1 MALFNRKS
9 NKPLNEA
16 SNGLAQ
22 NFEVAGIES
31 YNFIRGLRLIASD
44 TYNTDYV
51 LDRMMDD
58 AIISAAVDMYIDD
71 ALQVDPQKNEIFWV
85 DVDNTDDKFEKNLA
99 KGLTDELNRFLKSDL
114 RMEKE
119 LREILRR
126 VILYGQCPVRLDF
139 IDKLEDDRLA
149 LIDKN
154 KPTFE
159 SIAKPIFDELL
170 ESSSVEDSTQRL
182 TEMASKA
189 FENINYD
196 KFTELNTRNR
206 VISYLNE
213 SLTKPMKGKK
223 ALTESQKL
231 NEDILSTGNNDDI
244 RRLIRG
250 RWFTECISSG
260 TNIWELAAKGKTI
273 AYMDVRKPNFFISP
287 KNIVSFANQTGKY
300 HINFEVGPYNDSV
313 SNKDYFVLRRGQS
326 YLDNAIVA
334 WQILS
339 ALEDILMLTR
349 MTRST
354 LYRIF
359 SVEVG
364 GKGDTETKRILNELK
379 NRIKSDETIN
389 VKEKIY
395 NSEIRQVPLGDSIFI
410 PTRNGIG
417 NIDIKVV
424 GGDVNLKDAIDL
436 DYFKDKLFAALRIPK
451 AFLGFSEDSG
461 GLINTSLTRMD
472 IRYARTI
479 KGIQNIASE
488 GLKDLCLKY
497 LSFTRPESVLREL
510 PDFKIVFTSVNTE
523 EDNQR
528 CETKQ
533 VQIDTLQKIVESFEA
548 IGISVSGTPTLRNQL
563 IKEWLGSEYLEI
575 ISEAEKEGTLGTMED
590 EAPGG
595 LGDGPRLGGGPGLGG
610 PPDLGGLDAGGPDLE
625 NFESDIEDDSLEGE
639 EIGAGDSDFEP
650 SDTNEAPSG
659 LSRELG

>member
-1 MALFNRKS
+1 MALFKRKR
-9 NKPLNEA
+9 KDLLNE

-22 NFEVAGIES
+22 NYEVAGIES

-44 TYNTDYV
+44 TYNTDYI

-71 ALQVDPQKNEIFWV
+71 ALQVDPQKQEIFWV
-85 DVDNTDDKFEKNLA
+85 DVDSTDDRFEKNLA

-114 RMEKE
+114 RMDKE

-126 VILYGQCPVRLDF
+126 VIIYGQSPVRIDF

-159 SIAKPIFDELL
+159 SIAKPVFDELL
-170 ESSSVEDSTQRL
+170 KEGTIEDT
-182 TEMASKA
+182 TTA
-189 FENINYD
+189 FTKIVSDSIANFDFD
-196 KFTELNTRNR
+196 KFTELNTKNR
-206 VISYLNE
+206 IISYINE
-213 SLTKPMKGKK
+213 SLNPNNGK
-223 ALTESQKL
+223 QKLKEQAL
-231 NEDILSTGNNDDI
+231 NEDILSKNDEDI

-250 RWFTECISSG
+250 RWYTECVSSG
-260 TNIWELAAKGKTI
+260 TNLWELTAKGKTI

-287 KNIVSFANQTGKY
+287 RNIVNFANKTGKY
-300 HINFEVGPYNDSV
+300 HINFEVGPYNDSIT
-313 SNKDYFVLRRGQS
+313 NKDYFTLRRGQS
-326 YLDNAIVA
+326 YLDNSIVA

-339 ALEDILMLTR
+339 ALEDILMITR

-364 GKGDTETKRILNELK
+364 GKGDAETKKILNSLK

-395 NSEIRQVPLGDSIFI
+395 NSEMRQIPLGDSIFI

-436 DYFKDKLFAALRIPK
+436 DYFKDKLFASLRIPK

-479 KGIQNIASE
+479 KGIQNIAAE

-497 LSFTRPESVLREL
+497 LEFTRPESVLREL
-510 PDFKIVFTSVNTE
+510 PDFKIVFTSINTE

-533 VQIDTLQKIVESFEA
+533 VQIDTLGKLLESFEGL
-548 IGISVSGTPTLRNQL
+548 GISVAETPELRNQL
-563 IKEWLGSEYLEI
+563 IKEWLGSNYLDI
-575 ISEAEKEGTLGTMED
+575 IENAEKEGELGQASQE
-590 EAPGG
+590 E
-595 LGDGPRLGGGPGLGG
+595 GPGLGG
-610 PPDLGGLDAGGPDLE
+610 PSLGGPGPSIGGPSMGELDSGGPDLE
-625 NFESDIEDDSLEGE
+625 NFESDIDDSLDGE
-639 EIGAGDSDFEP
+639 AIGSGDSDFEA
-650 SDTNEAPSG
+650 SGANEAPSG
-659 LSRELG
+659 LSRELS

>member
-1 MALFNRKS
+1 MALFGRKS
-9 NKPLNEA
+9 KQALNEG
-16 SNGLAQ
+16 NGLAQ
-22 NFEVAGIES
+22 NYEVAGIES

-71 ALQVDPQKNEIFWV
+71 ALQVDPQKQEIFWV
-85 DVDNTDDKFEKNLA
+85 DVDNTDDKLEKDLA

-159 SIAKPIFDELL
+159 AISKPIFDELL
-170 ESSSVEDSTQRL
+170 KEGNNEDST
-182 TEMASKA
+182 KA
-189 FENINYD
+189 FTELVNESMKD
-196 KFTELNTRNR
+196 LDFEGMTELNTRKR
-206 VISYLNE
+206 VITYLNE
-213 SLTKPMKGKK
+213 ALAKPTKSKK
-223 ALTESQKL
+223 VLTEQQKL
-231 NEDILSTGNNDDI
+231 NEDILTSENNEDI

-250 RWFTECISSG
+250 RWYTENISSG
-260 TNIWELAAKGKTI
+260 TNIWELVAKGKTI
-273 AYMDVRKPNFFISP
+273 AFMDVRKPNFFINP
-287 KNIVSFANQTGKY
+287 KNVVNFANSTGKY
-300 HINFEVGPYNDSV
+300 HINFEVGPYNDSIT
-313 SNKDYFVLRRGQS
+313 NKDYFVLRRGQS

-334 WQILS
+334 WQVLS

-364 GKGDTETKRILNELK
+364 NKGDTETKKILNELK

-389 VKEKIY
+389 IKEKVY
-395 NSEIRQVPLGDSIFI
+395 NSEMRQIPLGDSIFI

-497 LSFTRPESVLREL
+497 LEFTRPESVLREL
-510 PDFKIVFTSVNTE
+510 PDFKVVFTSINTE

-533 VQIDTLQKIVESFEA
+533 TQIDTLNKTLEAFEA
-548 IGISVSGTPTLRNQL
+548 LGISVADTKELRNAL
-563 IKEWLGSEYLEI
+563 IKEWLGSDYLDI
-575 ISEAEKEGTLGTMED
+575 IEEAEQDGEL
-590 EAPGG
+590 APAV
-595 LGDGPRLGGGPGLGG
+595 GDGELGGAGGPSLGGGPG
-610 PPDLGGLDAGGPDLE
+610 PDLGGLDSGGPDLD
-625 NFESDIEDDSLEGE
+625 NFESDIEENNEDSLEGE
-639 EIGAGDSDFEP
+639 EIGAGDSDFEAGSNP
-650 SDTNEAPSG
+650 TEAPSG
-659 LSRELG
+659 LSRELS

>member
-9 NKPLNEA
+9 KKPLNEG
-16 SNGLAQ
+16 NGRAQ
-22 NFEVAGIES
+22 NYEIAGIES

-71 ALQVDPQKNEIFWV
+71 ALQIDPQKQEIFWV
-85 DVDNTDDKFEKNLA
+85 DVDNTDDRFEKDLA

-119 LREILRR
+119 LREVLRR
-126 VILYGQCPVRLDF
+126 VVLYGQCPVRLDF

-159 SIAKPIFDELL
+159 AISKPIFDDILKEGA
-170 ESSSVEDSTQRL
+170 SDDSTR
-182 TEMASKA
+182 A
-189 FENINYD
+189 
-196 KFTELNTRNR
+196 FTELVNESIKNIDLENMTELKTKERI
-206 VISYLNE
+206 VSYLNE
-213 SLTKPMKGKK
+213 SLKSTKKR
-223 ALTESQKL
+223 LTEQQKL
-231 NEDILSTGNNDDI
+231 NEDILTSADNEDI

-250 RWFTECISSG
+250 RWFTENISSG
-260 TNIWELAAKGKTI
+260 TNIWELVAKGKTI
-273 AYMDVRKPNFFISP
+273 AFMDVRKPNFFISP
-287 KNIVSFANQTGKY
+287 KNVVNFANQTGKY
-300 HINFEVGPYNDSV
+300 HINFEVGPYNDSI
-313 SNKDYFVLRRGQS
+313 SNKDYFTLRRGQS
-326 YLDNAIVA
+326 YLDNSIVA

-389 VKEKIY
+389 IKEKIY
-395 NSEIRQVPLGDSIFI
+395 NSEMRQIPLGDSIFI

-436 DYFKDKLFAALRIPK
+436 DYFKDKLFASLRIPK

-497 LSFTRPESVLREL
+497 LEFTRPESVLREL
-510 PDFKIVFTSVNTE
+510 PDFKIVFTSINTE

-533 VQIDTLQKIVESFEA
+533 TQIETLNKTLEAFENL
-548 IGISVSGTPTLRNQL
+548 GINVANTPTLRNAL
-563 IKEWLGSEYLEI
+563 IKEWLGSDYLEI
-575 ISEAEKEGTLGTMED
+575 IEEAEED
-590 EAPGG
+590 GE
-595 LGDGPRLGGGPGLGG
+595 LSQNVGDGELSGAGGPSLGGSG
-610 PPDLGGLDAGGPDLE
+610 PDLGGFDNGGPDLD
-625 NFESDIEDDSLEGE
+625 NFESDIEEDNNEENSLDNE
-639 EIGAGDSDFEP
+639 EIGAGDTDFEP
-650 SDTNEAPSG
+650 NGNNEAPSG
-659 LSRELG
+659 LSRELS

>member
-1 MALFNRKS
+1 MALFNRKP
-9 NKPLNEA
+9 KEPLNE
-16 SNGLAQ
+16 SSGQAQ
-22 NFEVAGIES
+22 NYEVAGTQA

-58 AIISAAVDMYIDD
+58 AIISSAVDMYIDD
-71 ALQVDPQKNEIFWV
+71 ALQVDPQKQEIFWV
-85 DVDNTDDKFEKNLA
+85 DVDKTDDNLEKDLA

-114 RMEKE
+114 RMEKT

-126 VILYGQCPVRLDF
+126 VIIYGQCPVRIDF

-159 SIAKPIFDELL
+159 SISVPIFDGILQEGINTDNMT
-170 ESSSVEDSTQRL
+170 ESFTKLNDECIKNLD
-182 TEMASKA
+182 
-189 FENINYD
+189 FENM
-196 KFTELNTRNR
+196 TELKTKNR
-206 VISYLNE
+206 VISYLKEATNYRN
-213 SLTKPMKGKK
+213 KK
-223 ALTESQKL
+223 NLMENALL
-231 NEDILSTGNNDDI
+231 EDILSKDVKDEDI
-244 RRLIRG
+244 RRLLRG
-250 RWFTECISSG
+250 RWYTECISSG
-260 TNIWELAAKGKTI
+260 TNLWELTAKGKTI

-287 KNIVSFANQTGKY
+287 KNIVNFQNQTGKY
-300 HINFEVGPYNDSV
+300 HINFEIGPYNDSIT
-313 SNKDYFVLRRGQS
+313 NKDYFVLQRGQS
-326 YLDNAIVA
+326 YLDNSIVA

-364 GKGDTETKRILNELK
+364 NKGDTETKRILNELK

-395 NSEIRQVPLGDSIFI
+395 NSEMRQIPLGDSIFI

-424 GGDVNLKDAIDL
+424 GGDINLKDAIDL
-436 DYFKDKLFAALRIPK
+436 DYFKDKLFASLRIPK

-479 KGIQNIASE
+479 KGLQNIAAE

-497 LSFTRPESVLREL
+497 LEFTRPESVLREL
-510 PDFKIVFTSVNTE
+510 PDFKIVFTSINTE

-533 VQIDTLQKIVESFEA
+533 TQIDTLGKLLESFEGL
-548 IGISVSGTPTLRNQL
+548 GIDVANTPTLRNAL
-563 IKEWLGSEYLEI
+563 IKEWLGSSYLEI
-575 ISEAEKEGTLGTMED
+575 IEDAEKEGSLARSTGEDMDLG
-590 EAPGG
+590 
-595 LGDGPRLGGGPGLGG
+595 GPSLGGPGPNLSM
-610 PPDLGGLDAGGPDLE
+610 DSGGPDLD
-625 NFESDIEDDSLEGE
+625 NFESDISEESSDNPNSDIGE
-639 EIGAGDSDFEP
+639 GDSDFEP
-650 SDTNEAPSG
+650 ADTLEAPSG
-659 LSRELG
+659 LSRELS

>member
-9 NKPLNEA
+9 KKPLNEG
-16 SNGLAQ
+16 NGQAQ
-22 NFEVAGIES
+22 NYEVAGIES

-71 ALQVDPQKNEIFWV
+71 ALQIDPQKQEIFWV
-85 DVDNTDDKFEKNLA
+85 DVDNTDDRFEKNLA

-119 LREILRR
+119 LREVLRR
-126 VILYGQCPVRLDF
+126 VVLYGQCPVRLDF

-159 SIAKPIFDELL
+159 AISKPIFDDILKEGA
-170 ESSSVEDSTQRL
+170 SDDSTR
-182 TEMASKA
+182 A
-189 FENINYD
+189 
-196 KFTELNTRNR
+196 FTELVNESIKNIDLENMTELKTKERI
-206 VISYLNE
+206 VSYLNE
-213 SLTKPMKGKK
+213 NLKSTKKR
-223 ALTESQKL
+223 LTEQQKL
-231 NEDILSTGNNDDI
+231 NEDILTSANNEDI

-250 RWFTECISSG
+250 RWFTENISSG
-260 TNIWELAAKGKTI
+260 TNIWELVAKGKTI
-273 AYMDVRKPNFFISP
+273 AFMDVRKPNFFISP
-287 KNIVSFANQTGKY
+287 KNVVNFANQTGKY
-300 HINFEVGPYNDSV
+300 HINFEVGPYNDSI
-313 SNKDYFVLRRGQS
+313 SNKDYFTLRRGQS
-326 YLDNAIVA
+326 YLDNSIVA

-389 VKEKIY
+389 IKEKIY
-395 NSEIRQVPLGDSIFI
+395 NSEMRQIPLGDSIFI

-436 DYFKDKLFAALRIPK
+436 DYFKDKLFASLRIPK

-497 LSFTRPESVLREL
+497 LEFTRPESVLREL
-510 PDFKIVFTSVNTE
+510 PDFKIVFTSINTE

-533 VQIDTLQKIVESFEA
+533 TQIETLNKTLEAFENL
-548 IGISVSGTPTLRNQL
+548 GINVANTPTLRNAL
-563 IKEWLGSEYLEI
+563 IKEWLGSDYLEI
-575 ISEAEKEGTLGTMED
+575 IEEAEED
-590 EAPGG
+590 GE
-595 LGDGPRLGGGPGLGG
+595 LSQNVGDGELSGAGGPSLGGSG
-610 PPDLGGLDAGGPDLE
+610 PDLGGFDSGGPDLD
-625 NFESDIEDDSLEGE
+625 NFESDIEEDNNEENSLDNE
-639 EIGAGDSDFEP
+639 EIGAGDTDFEP
-650 SDTNEAPSG
+650 NGNNEAPSG
-659 LSRELG
+659 LSRELS

>member
-1 MALFNRKS
+1 MALFSRKS
-9 NKPLNEA
+9 KQALNEG
-16 SNGLAQ
+16 NGQAQ
-22 NFEVAGIES
+22 NYEVAGIES

-71 ALQVDPQKNEIFWV
+71 ALQVDPQKQEIFWV
-85 DVDNTDDKFEKNLA
+85 DVDNTDDKLEKNLA

-114 RMEKE
+114 RMDKE

-126 VILYGQCPVRLDF
+126 VILYGQCPVRIDF

-159 SIAKPIFDELL
+159 AISKPIFDKLL
-170 ESSSVEDSTQRL
+170 SESVSEDST
-182 TEMASKA
+182 KA
-189 FENINYD
+189 
-196 KFTELNTRNR
+196 FTELINESIKDLDFEQMTELKTKDR
-206 VISYLNE
+206 VIKYLNE
-213 SLTKPMKGKK
+213 ALKPSKGKK
-223 ALTESQKL
+223 VLKEQKL
-231 NEDILSTGNNDDI
+231 NEDILTSEDNDEV

-250 RWFTECISSG
+250 RWYTECVSSG
-260 TNIWELAAKGKTI
+260 TNIWELLAKGKTI

-287 KNIVSFANQTGKY
+287 KNIVNFANSTGKY
-300 HINFEVGPYNDSV
+300 HINFEVGPYNDSIT
-313 SNKDYFVLRRGQS
+313 NKDYFVLRRGQS

-364 GKGDTETKRILNELK
+364 NKGDTETKKILNELK

-389 VKEKIY
+389 VKEKVY
-395 NSEIRQVPLGDSIFI
+395 NSEMRQIPLGDSIFI

-479 KGIQNIASE
+479 KGIQNIAAE

-497 LSFTRPESVLREL
+497 LEFTRPESVLREL
-510 PDFKIVFTSVNTE
+510 PDFKVVFTSINTE

-533 VQIDTLQKIVESFEA
+533 TQIDTLTKTLEAFEA
-548 IGISVSGTPTLRNQL
+548 LGIDVAQTTELRNAL
-563 IKEWLGSEYLEI
+563 IKEWLGSNYLDI
-575 ISEAEKEGTLGTMED
+575 IEEAEQDGKLATSV
-590 EAPGG
+590 
-595 LGDGPRLGGGPGLGG
+595 GDGELSGAGGPSLGGGPG
-610 PPDLGGLDAGGPDLE
+610 PSLGGLDSGGPDLE
-625 NFESDIEDDSLEGE
+625 NFESDIEEENGEGLEGE
-639 EIGAGDSDFEP
+639 EIGAGDNDFEAGGP
-650 SDTNEAPSG
+650 TEAPSG
-659 LSRELG
+659 LSRELS

>member
-1 MALFNRKS
+1 MALFNRKP
-9 NKPLNEA
+9 KEPLNE
-16 SNGLAQ
+16 SSGQAQ
-22 NFEVAGIES
+22 NYEIAGTQA

-58 AIISAAVDMYIDD
+58 AIISSAVDMYIDD
-71 ALQVDPQKNEIFWV
+71 ALQVDPQKQEIFWV
-85 DVDNTDDKFEKNLA
+85 DVDKTDDNLEKDLA

-114 RMEKE
+114 RMEKT

-126 VILYGQCPVRLDF
+126 VIIYGQCPVRIDF

-159 SIAKPIFDELL
+159 SISVPIFDGILQEGINTDNMT
-170 ESSSVEDSTQRL
+170 ESFTKLNDECIKNLD
-182 TEMASKA
+182 
-189 FENINYD
+189 FENM
-196 KFTELNTRNR
+196 TELKTKDR
-206 VISYLNE
+206 VISYLKEATNYR
-213 SLTKPMKGKK
+213 SKK
-223 ALTESQKL
+223 NLMENALL
-231 NEDILSTGNNDDI
+231 EDILSKDVKDEDI
-244 RRLIRG
+244 RRLLRG
-250 RWFTECISSG
+250 RWYTECISSG
-260 TNIWELAAKGKTI
+260 TNLWELTAKGKTI

-287 KNIVSFANQTGKY
+287 KNIVNFQNQTGKY
-300 HINFEVGPYNDSV
+300 HINFEIGPYNDSIT
-313 SNKDYFVLRRGQS
+313 NKDYFVLQRGQS
-326 YLDNAIVA
+326 YLDNSIVA

-364 GKGDTETKRILNELK
+364 NKGDTETKRILNELK

-395 NSEIRQVPLGDSIFI
+395 NSEMRQIPLGDSIFI

-436 DYFKDKLFAALRIPK
+436 DYFKDKLFASLRIPK

-479 KGIQNIASE
+479 KGLQNIAAE

-497 LSFTRPESVLREL
+497 LEFTRPESVLREL
-510 PDFKIVFTSVNTE
+510 PDFKIVFTSINTE

-533 VQIDTLQKIVESFEA
+533 TQIDTLGKLLESFEGL
-548 IGISVSGTPTLRNQL
+548 GIDVANTPTLRNAL
-563 IKEWLGSEYLEI
+563 IKEWLGSSYLEI
-575 ISEAEKEGTLGTMED
+575 IEDAEKEGSLARSTGED
-590 EAPGG
+590 
-595 LGDGPRLGGGPGLGG
+595 DMDLGG
-610 PPDLGGLDAGGPDLE
+610 PSLGGSGPDLNMDSGGPDLD
-625 NFESDIEDDSLEGE
+625 NFESDISEESSDNPNSDIGE
-639 EIGAGDSDFEP
+639 GDSDFEP
-650 SDTNEAPSG
+650 ADTLEAPSG
-659 LSRELG
+659 LSRELS

>member
-9 NKPLNEA
+9 KQPLNEG
-16 SNGLAQ
+16 NGQAQ
-22 NFEVAGIES
+22 NYEIAGIES

-44 TYNTDYV
+44 TYNTDYI

-71 ALQVDPQKNEIFWV
+71 ALQVDPQKQEIFWV
-85 DVDNTDDKFEKNLA
+85 DVDNTDDRFEKNLA
-99 KGLTDELNRFLKSDL
+99 KGLTDELNRFLKADL
-114 RMEKE
+114 RMDKE

-126 VILYGQCPVRLDF
+126 VIIYGQCPTRIDF
-139 IDKLEDDRLA
+139 IDKLEDDRLS

-154 KPTFE
+154 VPTFE
-159 SIAKPIFDELL
+159 AISKPIFDNILKEEEITDFTKSLSDINNETIKSL
-170 ESSSVEDSTQRL
+170 DFESM
-182 TEMASKA
+182 TEQ
-189 FENINYD
+189 
-196 KFTELNTRNR
+196 LNTRNR
-206 VISYLNE
+206 VLSYLNE
-213 SLTKPMKGKK
+213 SMSDGKK
-223 ALTESQKL
+223 KLTESQLL
-231 NEDILSTGNNDDI
+231 NEDILNSKNKEEV

-250 RWFTECISSG
+250 RWYTENISSG
-260 TNIWELAAKGKTI
+260 TNIWELTSKGKTI

-287 KNIVSFANQTGKY
+287 KNIVNFVNQTGKY
-300 HINFEVGPYNDSV
+300 HINFEVGPYNESIT
-313 SNKDYFVLRRGQS
+313 NKDYFVLRRGQS
-326 YLDNAIVA
+326 YLDNSIVA
-334 WQILS
+334 WQILA

-389 VKEKIY
+389 VKDKIY
-395 NSEIRQVPLGDSIFI
+395 NSEMRQIPLGDSIFI

-436 DYFKDKLFAALRIPK
+436 DYFKDKLFASLRIPK

-479 KGIQNIASE
+479 KGIQNIAAE
-488 GLKDLCLKY
+488 GLKDLCIKY
-497 LSFTRPESVLREL
+497 LEFTRPESVLREL
-510 PDFKIVFTSVNTE
+510 PDFKIVFTSINTE

-528 CETKQ
+528 CETRQ
-533 VQIDTLQKIVESFEA
+533 VQIDTLSKTLEAFEA
-548 IGISVSGTPTLRNQL
+548 LGIDVAGTKSLRDNL
-563 IKEWLGSEYLEI
+563 IKEWLGSDYLDI
-575 ISEAEKEGTLGTMED
+575 INEAEDSGELSTSEGES
-590 EAPGG
+590 EGG
-595 LGDGPRLGGGPGLGG
+595 NLGG
-610 PPDLGGLDAGGPDLE
+610 PSLGGLEPDLGGLSSGGPDLD
-625 NFESDIEDDSLEGE
+625 NFESDIEDNEEGLEGE
-639 EIGAGDSDFEP
+639 EIGAGDTDFEP
-650 SDTNEAPSG
+650 TTDLEAPSG

>member
-1 MALFNRKS
+1 MALFNRKAK
-9 NKPLNEA
+9 KPLNEG
-16 SNGLAQ
+16 NGQAQ
-22 NFEVAGIES
+22 NYEVAGIES

-44 TYNTDYV
+44 TYNTDYI

-71 ALQVDPQKNEIFWV
+71 TLQVDPQKQEIFWV
-85 DVDNTDDKFEKNLA
+85 SVDNTDDKVEKDLA

-114 RMEKE
+114 NMNKE

-126 VILYGQCPVRLDF
+126 VIIYGQCPTRLDF

-159 SIAKPIFDELL
+159 SISVKLFDNIL
-170 ESSSVEDSTQRL
+170 EQVNTEDSTKTFTTL
-182 TEMASKA
+182 KNEAYTEIKLDEMVNS
-189 FENINYD
+189 NI
-196 KFTELNTRNR
+196 KEK
-206 VISYLNE
+206 VVSYLR
-213 SLTKPMKGKK
+213 
-223 ALTESQKL
+223 ESQNKNGNILKENKNL
-231 NEDILSTGNNDDI
+231 NEDILNSISDKDI

-250 RWFTECISSG
+250 RWFTENISSG
-260 TNIWELAAKGKTI
+260 TNLWELTAKGKTI
-273 AYMDVRKPNFFISP
+273 AYMDVRKPNFFVSP
-287 KNIVSFANQTGKY
+287 KNIVNFSNQTGKY
-300 HINFEVGPYNDSV
+300 HINFEIGPYNDSIT
-313 SNKDYFVLRRGQS
+313 NKDYFTLRRGQS
-326 YLDNAIVA
+326 YLDNSIVA

-364 GKGDTETKRILNELK
+364 GKGDTETKRILTELK

-389 VKEKIY
+389 VKDKIY
-395 NSEIRQVPLGDSIFI
+395 NSEMRQIPLGDSIFI

-424 GGDVNLKDAIDL
+424 GGDVNLSDAVDL
-436 DYFKDKLFAALRIPK
+436 DYFKDKLFASLRIPK

-479 KGIQNIASE
+479 KGIQNIAAE
-488 GLKDLCLKY
+488 GLKELCLKY
-497 LSFTRPESVLREL
+497 LEFTRPESVLREL
-510 PDFKIVFTSVNTE
+510 PDFKIVFTSINTE

-533 VQIDTLQKIVESFEA
+533 TQMDTLAKVLESFESL
-548 IGISVSGTPTLRNQL
+548 GISVADTKELRNAL
-563 IKEWLGSEYLEI
+563 IKEYIGSDYLDI
-575 ISEAEKEGTLGTMED
+575 IEDAEENGELAPATGED
-590 EAPGG
+590 
-595 LGDGPRLGGGPGLGG
+595 DGLGG
-610 PPDLGGLDAGGPDLE
+610 PSLGGSGPSIGGPDLGGLDDGGPDLE
-625 NFESDIEDDSLEGE
+625 NFESDIEEPDLDTE
-639 EIGAGDSDFEP
+639 EIGAGDADFEAGG
-650 SDTNEAPSG
+650 NLEAPSG
-659 LSRELG
+659 LSRELS

>member
-9 NKPLNEA
+9 KQPLNE
-16 SNGLAQ
+16 SGKGLAQ
-22 NFEVAGIES
+22 NYEVAGLES

-58 AIISAAVDMYIDD
+58 SIISSAVDMYIDD
-71 ALQVDPQKNEIFWV
+71 ALQVDPQKQEIFWV
-85 DVDNTDDKFEKNLA
+85 DVDKTDDNLEKDLA

-126 VILYGQCPVRLDF
+126 VIIYGQCPVRLDF

-159 SIAKPIFDELL
+159 GIAAQVFDEILS
-170 ESSSVEDSTQRL
+170 EGVKEDSTIEFTKL
-182 TEMASKA
+182 NEEAIKNLD
-189 FENINYD
+189 FE
-196 KFTELNTRNR
+196 KMTELSTKKR
-206 VISYLNE
+206 VVSYLNE
-213 SLTKPMKGKK
+213 NLSKPSKGKRY
-223 ALTESQKL
+223 LTEQQRL
-231 NEDILSTGNNDDI
+231 NEDILTSDNEDI

-250 RWFTECISSG
+250 RWYTECISSG
-260 TNIWELAAKGKTI
+260 TNIWELTAKNKTI

-287 KNIVSFANQTGKY
+287 MNVVNFANQTGKY
-300 HINFEVGPYNDSV
+300 HINFEVGPYNESV
-313 SNKDYFVLRRGQS
+313 TSKDYFVLRRGQS

-395 NSEIRQVPLGDSIFI
+395 NSEMRQVPLGDSIFI

-479 KGIQNIASE
+479 KGLQSIAAE

-497 LSFTRPESVLREL
+497 LQFTRPDSVLREL
-510 PDFKIVFTSVNTE
+510 PDFKIVFTSINTE
-523 EDNQR
+523 EDNLR

-533 VQIDTLQKIVESFEA
+533 TQIETLSKTLEAFEA
-548 IGISVSGTPTLRNQL
+548 LGIDVAQTKALRNTL
-563 IKEWLGSEYLEI
+563 IKEWLGSNYLEI
-575 ISEAEKEGTLGTMED
+575 IEEAEENGELAQAVGD
-590 EAPGG
+590 AGG
-595 LGDGPRLGGGPGLGG
+595 NLGGGPSFGG
-610 PPDLGGLDAGGPDLE
+610 GPDLGGLDSGGPDLD
-625 NFESDIEDDSLEGE
+625 NFESDIDEETNNEEDSLEGE
-639 EIGAGDSDFEP
+639 EIGAGDTDFEP
-650 SDTNEAPSG
+650 SDNLEAPSG
-659 LSRELG
+659 LSRELK

>member
-9 NKPLNEA
+9 KQPLNE
-16 SNGLAQ
+16 SNGQAQ
-22 NFEVAGIES
+22 NYEIAGLES

-71 ALQVDPQKNEIFWV
+71 ALQVDPQKQEIFWV
-85 DVDNTDDKFEKNLA
+85 DVDNTDDRLEKDLA

-126 VILYGQCPVRLDF
+126 VILYGQCPTRLDF

-159 SIAKPIFDELL
+159 SIAKPIFDTLL
-170 ESSSVEDSTQRL
+170 SENIKSNDSTGDFTKLNEEAIKNLDFEGL
-182 TEMASKA
+182 TELK
-189 FENINYD
+189 
-196 KFTELNTRNR
+196 TRDR
-206 VISYLNE
+206 VLTYLNE
-213 SLTKPMKGKK
+213 SLKPKNKK
-223 ALTESQKL
+223 VLTEQQKL
-231 NEDILSTGNNDDI
+231 NEDILTSTNNEDI

-250 RWFTECISSG
+250 RWYTECISSG
-260 TNIWELAAKGKTI
+260 TNIWELTAKGKTI

-287 KNIVSFANQTGKY
+287 KNIVNFSNQTGKY

-364 GKGDTETKRILNELK
+364 GKGDTETKRILTELK

-395 NSEIRQVPLGDSIFI
+395 NSEMRQVPLGDSIFI

-479 KGIQNIASE
+479 KGIQNIAAE

-497 LSFTRPESVLREL
+497 LEFTRPESVLREL
-510 PDFKIVFTSVNTE
+510 PDFKIVFTSINTE

-528 CETKQ
+528 CETRQ
-533 VQIDTLQKIVESFEA
+533 TQIDTLTKTLEAFEA
-548 IGISVSGTPTLRNQL
+548 LGIDVASTTELRNAL
-563 IKEWLGSEYLEI
+563 IKEWLGSDYLEI
-575 ISEAEKEGTLGTMED
+575 IEEAEENGDLVP
-590 EAPGG
+590 AV
-595 LGDGPRLGGGPGLGG
+595 GDGKLGGAGG
-610 PPDLGGLDAGGPDLE
+610 PSLSGGPDLGGLDSGGPDLD
-625 NFESDIEDDSLEGE
+625 NFESDIEEDNNEDSLERE
-639 EIGAGDSDFEP
+639 EIGAGDEDFEA

-659 LSRELG
+659 LSRELS

>member
-1 MALFNRKS
+1 MALFNRKP
-9 NKPLNEA
+9 KEPLNE
-16 SNGLAQ
+16 SSGQAQ
-22 NFEVAGIES
+22 NYEIAGTQA

-58 AIISAAVDMYIDD
+58 AIISSAVDMYIDD
-71 ALQVDPQKNEIFWV
+71 ALQVDPQKQEIFWV
-85 DVDNTDDKFEKNLA
+85 DVDKTDDNLEKDLA

-114 RMEKE
+114 RMEKT

-126 VILYGQCPVRLDF
+126 VIIYGQCPVRIDF

-159 SIAKPIFDELL
+159 SISVPIFDGILQEGINTDNMT
-170 ESSSVEDSTQRL
+170 ESFTKLNDECIKNLD
-182 TEMASKA
+182 
-189 FENINYD
+189 FENM
-196 KFTELNTRNR
+196 TELKTKNR
-206 VISYLNE
+206 VISYLKEATNYK
-213 SLTKPMKGKK
+213 SKK
-223 ALTESQKL
+223 NLMENALL
-231 NEDILSTGNNDDI
+231 EDILSKDVKDEDI
-244 RRLIRG
+244 RRLLRG
-250 RWFTECISSG
+250 RWYTECISSG
-260 TNIWELAAKGKTI
+260 TNLWELTAKGKTI

-287 KNIVSFANQTGKY
+287 KNIVNFQNQTGKY
-300 HINFEVGPYNDSV
+300 HINFEIGPYNDSIT
-313 SNKDYFVLRRGQS
+313 NKDYFVLQRGQS
-326 YLDNAIVA
+326 YLDNSIVA

-364 GKGDTETKRILNELK
+364 NKGDTETKRILNELK

-395 NSEIRQVPLGDSIFI
+395 NSEMRQIPLGDSIFI

-436 DYFKDKLFAALRIPK
+436 DYFKDKLFASLRIPK

-479 KGIQNIASE
+479 KGLQNIAAE

-497 LSFTRPESVLREL
+497 LEFTRPESVLREL
-510 PDFKIVFTSVNTE
+510 PDIKIVFTSINTE

-533 VQIDTLQKIVESFEA
+533 TQIDTLGKLLESFEGL
-548 IGISVSGTPTLRNQL
+548 GIDVANTPTLRNAL
-563 IKEWLGSEYLEI
+563 IKEWLGSSYLEI
-575 ISEAEKEGTLGTMED
+575 IEDAEKEGNLAKSTGEDMDLG
-590 EAPGG
+590 
-595 LGDGPRLGGGPGLGG
+595 GPSLGGPG
-610 PPDLGGLDAGGPDLE
+610 PDLNMDSGGPDLD
-625 NFESDIEDDSLEGE
+625 NFESDISEESSDNPNSDIGE
-639 EIGAGDSDFEP
+639 GDSDFEP
-650 SDTNEAPSG
+650 ADTLEAPSG
-659 LSRELG
+659 LSRELS

>member
-1 MALFNRKS
+1 MALFNRKAK
-9 NKPLNEA
+9 KPLVE
-16 SNGLAQ
+16 SNGQAQ
-22 NFEVAGIES
+22 NYEVAGIES

-44 TYNTDYV
+44 TYNTDYI

-71 ALQVDPQKNEIFWV
+71 ALQVDPQKQEIFWV
-85 DVDNTDDKFEKNLA
+85 SVDNTDDKVEKDLA

-114 RMEKE
+114 NMNKE

-126 VILYGQCPVRLDF
+126 VIIYGQCPTRLDF

-159 SIAKPIFDELL
+159 SISVKLFDNIL
-170 ESSSVEDSTQRL
+170 EQVNTEDSTKTFTTL
-182 TEMASKA
+182 KNEAYTEIKLDEMVNS
-189 FENINYD
+189 NI
-196 KFTELNTRNR
+196 KEK
-206 VISYLNE
+206 VVSYLR
-213 SLTKPMKGKK
+213 
-223 ALTESQKL
+223 ESQNKHGNILKENKNL
-231 NEDILSTGNNDDI
+231 NEDILNSTSDKDI

-250 RWFTECISSG
+250 RWFTENISSG
-260 TNIWELAAKGKTI
+260 TNLWELTAKGKTI
-273 AYMDVRKPNFFISP
+273 AYMDVRKPNFFVSP
-287 KNIVSFANQTGKY
+287 KNIVNFSNQTGKY
-300 HINFEVGPYNDSV
+300 HINFEIGPYNDSIT
-313 SNKDYFVLRRGQS
+313 NKDYFVLRRGQS
-326 YLDNAIVA
+326 YLDNSIVA

-364 GKGDTETKRILNELK
+364 GKGDTETKRILTELK

-395 NSEIRQVPLGDSIFI
+395 NSEMRQIPLGDSIFI

-424 GGDVNLKDAIDL
+424 GGDVNLSDAIDL
-436 DYFKDKLFAALRIPK
+436 DYFKDKLFASLRIPK

-479 KGIQNIASE
+479 KGIQNIAAE
-488 GLKDLCLKY
+488 GLKELCLKY
-497 LSFTRPESVLREL
+497 LEFTRPESVLREL
-510 PDFKIVFTSVNTE
+510 PDFKIVFTSINTE

-533 VQIDTLQKIVESFEA
+533 TQMDTLAKVLESFESL
-548 IGISVSGTPTLRNQL
+548 GISVAETKELRNAL
-563 IKEWLGSEYLEI
+563 IREYIGSDYLDI
-575 ISEAEKEGTLGTMED
+575 IEDAEENGELAPATGEED
-590 EAPGG
+590 
-595 LGDGPRLGGGPGLGG
+595 LGG
-610 PPDLGGLDAGGPDLE
+610 PSLGGSGPSIGGPDLGGLDDGGPDLE
-625 NFESDIEDDSLEGE
+625 NFESDIEEPDLDTE
-639 EIGAGDSDFEP
+639 EIGAGDSDFEAGG
-650 SDTNEAPSG
+650 NLEAPSG
-659 LSRELG
+659 LSRELS

>member
-9 NKPLNEA
+9 KKPLNEG
-16 SNGLAQ
+16 NGQAQ
-22 NFEVAGIES
+22 NYEVAGIES

-71 ALQVDPQKNEIFWV
+71 ALQIDPQKQEIFWV
-85 DVDNTDDKFEKNLA
+85 DVDNTDDRFEKNLA

-119 LREILRR
+119 LREVLRR
-126 VILYGQCPVRLDF
+126 VVLYGQCPVRLDF

-159 SIAKPIFDELL
+159 AISKPIFDDILKEGA
-170 ESSSVEDSTQRL
+170 SDDSTR
-182 TEMASKA
+182 A
-189 FENINYD
+189 
-196 KFTELNTRNR
+196 FTELVNESIKNIDLENMTELKTKERI
-206 VISYLNE
+206 VSYLNE
-213 SLTKPMKGKK
+213 NLKSTKKR
-223 ALTESQKL
+223 LTEQQKL
-231 NEDILSTGNNDDI
+231 NEDILTSTNNEDI

-250 RWFTECISSG
+250 RWFTENISSG
-260 TNIWELAAKGKTI
+260 TNIWELVAKGKTI
-273 AYMDVRKPNFFISP
+273 AFMDVRKPNFFISP
-287 KNIVSFANQTGKY
+287 KNVVNFANQTGKY
-300 HINFEVGPYNDSV
+300 HINFEVGPYNDSI
-313 SNKDYFVLRRGQS
+313 SNKDYFTLRRGQS
-326 YLDNAIVA
+326 YLDNSIVA

-389 VKEKIY
+389 IKEKIY
-395 NSEIRQVPLGDSIFI
+395 NSEMRQIPLGDSIFI

-436 DYFKDKLFAALRIPK
+436 DYFKDKLFASLRIPK

-497 LSFTRPESVLREL
+497 LEFTRPESVLREL
-510 PDFKIVFTSVNTE
+510 PDFKIVFTSINTE

-533 VQIDTLQKIVESFEA
+533 TQIETLNKTLEAFENL
-548 IGISVSGTPTLRNQL
+548 GINVANTPTLRNAL
-563 IKEWLGSEYLEI
+563 IKEWLGSDYLEI
-575 ISEAEKEGTLGTMED
+575 IEEAEED
-590 EAPGG
+590 GE
-595 LGDGPRLGGGPGLGG
+595 LSQNVGDGELSGAGGPSLGGSG
-610 PPDLGGLDAGGPDLE
+610 PDLGGFDSGGPDLD
-625 NFESDIEDDSLEGE
+625 NFESDIEEDNNEENSLDNE
-639 EIGAGDSDFEP
+639 EIGAGDTDFEP
-650 SDTNEAPSG
+650 NGNNEAPSG
-659 LSRELG
+659 LSRELS

>member
-9 NKPLNEA
+9 KKPLNEG
-16 SNGLAQ
+16 NGQAQ
-22 NFEVAGIES
+22 NYEVAGIES

-71 ALQVDPQKNEIFWV
+71 ALQIDPQKQEIFWV
-85 DVDNTDDKFEKNLA
+85 DVDNTDDRFEKNLA

-119 LREILRR
+119 LREVLRR
-126 VILYGQCPVRLDF
+126 VVLYGQCPVRLDF

-159 SIAKPIFDELL
+159 AISKPIFDDILKEGA
-170 ESSSVEDSTQRL
+170 SDDSTR
-182 TEMASKA
+182 A
-189 FENINYD
+189 
-196 KFTELNTRNR
+196 FTELVNESIKNIDLENMTELKTKERI
-206 VISYLNE
+206 VSYLNE
-213 SLTKPMKGKK
+213 NLKSTKKR
-223 ALTESQKL
+223 LTEQQKL
-231 NEDILSTGNNDDI
+231 NEDILTSANNEDI

-250 RWFTECISSG
+250 RWFTENISSG
-260 TNIWELAAKGKTI
+260 TNIWELVAKGKTI
-273 AYMDVRKPNFFISP
+273 AFMDVRKPNFFISP
-287 KNIVSFANQTGKY
+287 KNVVNFANQTGKY
-300 HINFEVGPYNDSV
+300 HINFEVGPYNDSI
-313 SNKDYFVLRRGQS
+313 SNKDYFTLRRGQS
-326 YLDNAIVA
+326 YLDNSIVA

-379 NRIKSDETIN
+379 NRIKADETIN
-389 VKEKIY
+389 IKEKIY
-395 NSEIRQVPLGDSIFI
+395 NSEMRQIPLGDSIFI

-436 DYFKDKLFAALRIPK
+436 DYFKDKLFASLRIPK

-497 LSFTRPESVLREL
+497 LEFTRPESVLREL
-510 PDFKIVFTSVNTE
+510 PDFKIVFTSINTE

-533 VQIDTLQKIVESFEA
+533 TQIETLNKTLEAFENL
-548 IGISVSGTPTLRNQL
+548 GINVANTPTLRNAL
-563 IKEWLGSEYLEI
+563 IKEWLGSDYLEI
-575 ISEAEKEGTLGTMED
+575 IEEAEED
-590 EAPGG
+590 GE
-595 LGDGPRLGGGPGLGG
+595 LSQNVGDGELSGAGGPSLGGSG
-610 PPDLGGLDAGGPDLE
+610 PDLGGFDSGGPDLD
-625 NFESDIEDDSLEGE
+625 NFESDIEEDNNEENSLDNE
-639 EIGAGDSDFEP
+639 EIGAGDTDFEP
-650 SDTNEAPSG
+650 NGNNEAPSG
-659 LSRELG
+659 LSRELS